1 MRKFIMCILVLIT
14 FFFQTLFSPAIA
26 LASVM
31 PNLPIVLLVSFG
43 FMRGKKEGL
52 LLGFFLGLLF
62 DIFYGGFLGY
72 YALIYM
78 TIGYISGMF
87 NHLFFD
93 FEIKLPMMITLLC
106 DFLYGIFTCLVSFI
120 LHGKF
125 HLFFY
130 ISRLIVPEMIYTL
143 AFTLIL
149 YRFFHW
155 IDSRLEIRERKRSA
169 KDIAL

>member
-1 MRKFIMCILVLIT
+1 MRKLIMCILVLAT
-14 FFFQTLFSPAIA
+14 FFLQTAVCPSIA
-26 LASVM
+26 LASVK

-52 LLGFFLGLLF
+52 LTGFFLGFLF

-78 TIGYISGMF
+78 MIGYFSGMF
-87 NHLFFD
+87 HHLFFD
-93 FEIKLPMMITLLC
+93 FEIKLPMMITFFCEL
-106 DFLYGIFTCLVSFI
+106 LYGIFTCFVSFI

-130 ISRLIVPEMIYTL
+130 MRRLIIPEMLYTL
-143 AFTLIL
+143 AFVLVF

-155 IDSRLEIRERKRSA
+155 INSGLETRERKRSA
-169 KDIAL
+169 NDLAL

>member
-1 MRKFIMCILVLIT
+1 MRKLIMCLLVLIT
-14 FFFQTLFSPAIA
+14 FFLQTVACPAIA
-26 LASVM
+26 LASVV
-31 PNLPIVLLVSFG
+31 PNLSIVLLVSFG

-52 LLGFFLGLLF
+52 LTGFFLGFLY

-106 DFLYGIFTCLVSFI
+106 DFLYGVFTCIVSFI

-125 HLFFY
+125 QIFFY
-130 ISRLIVPEMIYTL
+130 LSRLIVPEMLYTL
-143 AFTLIL
+143 AFTLVF

-155 IDSRLEIRERKRSA
+155 IDSRLEIRERRRSA

>member
-1 MRKFIMCILVLIT
+1 VT
-14 FFFQTLFSPAIA
+14 FFLQTTVCPKIA
-26 LASVM
+26 LADIM
-31 PNLPIVLLVSFG
+31 PNLPIVLLVSIG

-52 LLGFFLGLLF
+52 LTGFFLGLLF

-72 YALIYM
+72 YALLYM
-78 TIGYISGMF
+78 TVGYISGSF
-87 NHLFFD
+87 HHLFFD

-106 DFLYGIFTCLVSFI
+106 DFLYGIFNCLVSFI

-130 ISRLIVPEMIYTL
+130 IGRILIPEMLYTL
-143 AFTLIL
+143 AFTLVF

-155 IDSRLEIRERKRSA
+155 IDSRLERRESKRSA
-169 KDIAL
+169 NDLVS

>member
-1 MRKFIMCILVLIT
+1 MRKLIMCILVLAT
-14 FFFQTLFSPAIA
+14 FFLQTTVCPAIA
-26 LASVM
+26 LASVI

-52 LLGFFLGLLF
+52 LTGFFLGFLF

-78 TIGYISGMF
+78 TLGYISGMF
-87 NHLFFD
+87 HHLFFD
-93 FEIKLPMMITLLC
+93 FEIKLPLLITLLC
-106 DFLYGIFTCLVSFI
+106 DFLYGVFTCLVSFV
-120 LHGKF
+120 LRGKF
-125 HLFFY
+125 HIFFY
-130 ISRLIVPEMIYTL
+130 LKSLIVPEMFYTL
-143 AFTLIL
+143 AFTLVF

-155 IDSRLEIRERKRSA
+155 IDSLLEMRERKRSA

>member
-1 MRKFIMCILVLIT
+1 MRKLIMCILVLIT
-14 FFFQTLFSPAIA
+14 FFLQTVVCPAIA

-31 PNLPIVLLVSFG
+31 PNLSIVLLVSFG

-52 LLGFFLGLLF
+52 LTGFFLGFLF
-62 DIFYGGFLGY
+62 DIFYSGFLGY
-72 YALIYM
+72 YALVYM

-106 DFLYGIFTCLVSFI
+106 DFLYGIFTCFVSFI

-125 HLFFY
+125 HIFFY
-130 ISRLIVPEMIYTL
+130 LSRLIIPEMLYTL
-143 AFTLIL
+143 ALTLVF

-155 IDSRLEIRERKRSA
+155 IDSRLEIRERRRSA